1 MPRIAPIR
9 TVLSSQTQSNLTGAG
24 QKPAPLSYAPS
35 ARPLLPALLFLA
47 LPVVAENMLHMMV
60 GLTDVYLA
68 SHLPT
73 NAAPA
78 TAAVG
83 SIGYVLWLIGLIAG
97 AIGTGSTDIIARAK
111 GARHQSLANSVC
123 GQSVTASVFT
133 GAILAAVFILGAVP
147 AAALTGLEGDAHAY
161 ALFYIRILSLS
172 LPFSILMYAASAC
185 LRGAGDSATPAVAM
199 IIVDIVNMA
208 FSTALARG
216 WWGFPVL
223 GFRGIAIGT
232 VIAYI
237 VGGVLLFVILLS
249 GRGALRL
256 HLHRLRPHWLTLKRI
271 TRIGLPSGA
280 ETLLTWTAQFLVI
293 IVINSADPTNVMSA
307 AHIIAVRV
315 EALSYM
321 IGFACATAAATLV
334 GQSLGM
340 NDIPRARRSAYL
352 AYAVGGAAMATCGVL
367 FILFGRVF
375 TGVMTNVPA
384 VANLAATC
392 LFITAFTQPGFAA
405 AIIFAGALRGAGDT
419 LWAML
424 LNLTTILLV
433 RLAGVLIVGWWLKMG
448 LPAIWI
454 VLAAE
459 LSIRGLCV
467 FLRFLHGGWKHVR
480 V

>member
-1 MPRIAPIR
+1 MQPKPP
-9 TVLSSQTQSNLTGAG
+9 GAG
-24 QKPAPLSYAPS
+24 RAPAPGLRGPRTP
-35 ARPLLPALLFLA
+35 ARALFPALLLLA

-97 AIGTGSTDIIARAK
+97 AIGTGSTAIIARAI
-111 GARHQSLANSVC
+111 GAKHQSLANSVC
-123 GQSVTASVFT
+123 GQSVTASVLV
-133 GAILAAVFILGAVP
+133 GILLAALFVGGAVP
-147 AAALTGLEGDAHAY
+147 AAAMTGLEGDAHTY
-161 ALFYIRILSLS
+161 ALFYIRILSLC

-185 LRGAGDSATPAVAM
+185 LRGAGDSGTPAVAM
-199 IIVDIVNMA
+199 IVVDVVNMVV
-208 FSTALARG
+208 STALARG
-216 WWGFPVL
+216 WWGLPVM
-223 GFRGIAIGT
+223 GFRGIAVGT

-237 VGGVLLFVILLS
+237 VGGVLLFAILLS
-249 GRGALRL
+249 GRGRLRL
-256 HLHRLRPHWLTLKRI
+256 YWHRLRPHWLTLKRI

-280 ETLLTWTAQFLVI
+280 ETLLTWVAQFLVV

-307 AHIIAVRV
+307 AHIIAIRV

-340 NDIPRARRSAYL
+340 DDPVRARRAAYL
-352 AYAVGGAAMATCGVL
+352 AYAVGAGAMTLCGIL
-367 FILFGRVF
+367 FFFFGRVF

-384 VANLAATC
+384 VADLAATC

-419 LWAML
+419 IWVMV
-424 LNLTTILLV
+424 LNLATILLV
-433 RLAGVLIVGWWLKMG
+433 RLAGVLIVGWWLGMG
-448 LPAIWI
+448 LAAIWI
-454 VLAAE
+454 VLAGE
-459 LSIRGLCV
+459 LSIRGTFV
-467 FLRFLHGGWKHVR
+467 FLRFLHGGWKHAR